1 MTTGFEQMWQQI
13 APIGKSEAT
22 GGYFRLPWTQSEIEL
37 RDWFKDKAAERELEV
52 VEDSFGNL
60 VAWWG
65 AKDGDDKVITGSHF
79 DAVLDGGGFDGP
91 LGIVSAFA
99 ALDELR
105 SRGFIPNKPLGIA
118 AFVAEEG
125 SRFGRACLGSRLA
138 VGSASWDEVKDLTDR
153 EGVRLEDVCE
163 GSNSD
168 IIRGVSAFVELHIE
182 QGRAL
187 VDLDEAVGIGSSIWP
202 HGRYRFEFKGR
213 ADHAGTTRME
223 DRADPM
229 VAFSL
234 TAVAANKQARLW
246 GQRAT
251 FGRIEVK
258 PNGTNAVPSEVVAWL
273 DARAES
279 AGDLENLVDA
289 ITRQAVEFS
298 EQNGVAFAMTSES
311 VTAEVVFDANLRE
324 TLNAVH
330 GGIPLLPTQAGHDA
344 GILQE
349 AGIPS
354 AMLFVRNPS
363 GTSHSPAE
371 TAEMTDCNAGV
382 LALANALAELLS

>member
-13 APIGKSEAT
+13 APIGRSAAT
-22 GGYFRLPWTQSEIEL
+22 GGYHRLPWTESELQL
-37 RDWFKDKAAERELEV
+37 RAWFKEQAAQRELEV
-52 VEDSFGNL
+52 VSDSFGNL
-60 VAWWG
+60 IAWWG
-65 AKDGDDKVITGSHF
+65 AFDGEDKVVTGSHF
-79 DAVLDGGGFDGP
+79 DAVLDGGAFDGP

-99 ALDELR
+99 AIDELR
-105 SRGFIPNKPLGIA
+105 SRGFSPNKPLGIA

-138 VGSASWDEVKDLTDR
+138 VGAASWEEVKDLSDQD
-153 EGVRLEDVCE
+153 GVLLKDVCE
-163 GSNSD
+163 GSTSD
-168 IIRGVSAFVELHIE
+168 LLRGVSAFVELHIE

-258 PNGTNAVPSEVVAWL
+258 PNGTNAVPAEVTAWL

-279 AGDLENLVDA
+279 AGDLENLVAA
-289 ITRQAVEFS
+289 ITRQAGEFAA
-298 EQNGVAFAMTSES
+298 QNDVAFSMTPES
-311 VTAEVVFDANLRE
+311 VTAEVVFDVQLRE
-324 TLNAVH
+324 SLNSTL
-330 GGIPLLPTQAGHDA
+330 GGVPLLPTQAGHDA
-344 GILQE
+344 GVLQE

-371 TAEMTDCNAGV
+371 TAEMADCHVGV
-382 LALANALAELLS
+382 IALANALAGLVS